1 MISLN
6 LSRLRGR
13 YYNELFRAWVT
24 ARSIKVPSRAS
35 SLSAIHRGLRN
46 SEKARPQGFQKTS
59 LNTAGSSRTS
69 KPSFKI
75 RKGKK
80 DITDTGPKAK
90 SRRARFYD
98 PDESFGKKSL
108 VYQLKSGNLR
118 DKLAGLSGRGKP
130 APKEREGTLTRA
142 QFMKDF
148 ESSPGKK
155 FTSNQKNDRTPRSS
169 TPARKTGLRERS
181 AFSSRP
187 TRSSGESRS
196 FDRRDSTKTGNFT
209 RSTRD
214 GLSGRDGRREERNF
228 QPSRERREDRREER
242 STRDGLSSRDGRREE
257 RNFQPSRERQAER
270 REEREDH
277 DQISSR
283 RVSSRDHGPVRIH
296 RTTAA
301 SQFLYG
307 QSVVEAALK
316 ETTRKLYKLYLYC
329 GENRRDA
336 SRVTGLERMAEKAG
350 VPVTKVT
357 DSDGLRMMDKMS
369 EGRPHNGC
377 ILEASP
383 LPQLPVKSLGS
394 VTQEPTSGF
403 NVTLAYQSN
412 EEAQVNGTSN
422 FIKTDLP
429 PNRKPFVLL
438 LDGIQDPGNLGAI
451 LRSAAFLGV
460 NAVGI
465 TKGHSATL
473 TSVALKASAGAS
485 EVIKLFSTDSILD
498 FLTRSK
504 EEGWLVYAA
513 VAPTD
518 RPRGGKHVTLDRID
532 SYDPLSNSPTILV
545 IGSEG
550 EGLTGKT
557 RRMADYEVSIPNQ
570 SGLTIVDSLNVSVAT
585 GILCSAFLK
594 KQHAGGEFDKV
605 IEPQDDESQS
615 QLW

>member
-6 LSRLRGR
+6 PSRLRGR
-13 YYNELFRAWVT
+13 HNALFRAWVT
-24 ARSIKVPSRAS
+24 ARPINVPSRAS

-59 LNTAGSSRTS
+59 LNTAGSSRTP

-75 RKGKK
+75 TKGKK

-108 VYQLKSGNLR
+108 VYQLKSGTVKE
-118 DKLAGLSGRGKP
+118 KLAGQYGKKP
-130 APKEREGTLTRA
+130 ASKERGGVMTRA
-142 QFMKDF
+142 QFLEDF
-148 ESSPGKK
+148 KSSPARK
-155 FTSNQKNDRTPRSS
+155 FTSDKKDSRTARSS
-169 TPARKTGLRERS
+169 TQARTAGVRERS
-181 AFSSRP
+181 TFSPRA
-187 TRSSGESRS
+187 TRFSGEPRS
-196 FDRRDSTKTGNFT
+196 FDRRDSTKTDNLT
-209 RSTRD
+209 RSTRN
-214 GLSGRDGRREERNF
+214 GF
-228 QPSRERREDRREER
+228 
-242 STRDGLSSRDGRREE
+242 SSRDGRREE
-257 RNFQPSRERQAER
+257 RNPQPSRERQ
-270 REEREDH
+270 EERDVPREKRNFQPSRDRQERDGH
-277 DQISSR
+277 DQISPR

-329 GENRRDA
+329 GENRMDA
-336 SRVTGLERMAEKAG
+336 SRVTGLERKAEKVG
-350 VPVTKVT
+350 VPVTKVM

-394 VTQEPTSGF
+394 LTEEPAPGF
-403 NVTLAYQSN
+403 NVTLAHQSS

-422 FIKTDLP
+422 FIKTSLP

-438 LDGIQDPGNLGAI
+438 LDRIQDPGNLGAI

-485 EVIKLFSTDSILD
+485 EVIKLFAIDSILD

-532 SYDPLSNSPTILV
+532 SYDPLSISPTILV

-570 SGLTIVDSLNVSVAT
+570 SGFTMVDSLNVSVAT

-605 IEPQDDESQS
+605 IEPLEEKSQP